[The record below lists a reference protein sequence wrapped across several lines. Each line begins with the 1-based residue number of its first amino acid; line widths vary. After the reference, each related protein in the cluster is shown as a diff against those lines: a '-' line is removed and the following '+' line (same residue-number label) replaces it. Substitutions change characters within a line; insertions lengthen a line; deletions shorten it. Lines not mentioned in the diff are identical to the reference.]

1 MAGSR
6 FPEFADRSCGCLK
19 NLRLVTLEL
28 TNNTIVKDTISNLFG
43 HQYPTTLVNLKIRY
57 AYLDQ
62 ADGTHDVVQLIK
74 ASANKLNVLMLN
86 NNNLTMLEEGL
97 AEALSECI
105 RLQLLCLSH
114 NVINDDGVFQLA
126 SLLGGLVRFF
136 SVAGYTTQWSDAGG
150 VCVCAE

>member
-1 MAGSR
+1 
-6 FPEFADRSCGCLK
+6 
-19 NLRLVTLEL
+19 
-28 TNNTIVKDTISNLFG
+28 
-43 HQYPTTLVNLKIRY
+43 
-57 AYLDQ
+57 LDQ